1 MGRPSL
7 RAKLS
12 GVEPRHA
19 ARRASRSFYRFG
31 TQNEHKTRQGKQ
43 HDHLELHHRRVHESD
58 TRAHSYC
65 ATHRDQIRKGFTP
78 GEAPAR
84 YVDADTVRPLLLE
97 LKGKHSMADLG
108 RMLGCTPR
116 TVARAAQSDTVKI
129 SRTLAEGIRLV
140 SGEHFEPV
148 EPIHRDKTG
157 ISGPE
162 TAEYANTPEGLAFI
176 AECRHP
182 KARKAMAA

>member
-1 MGRPSL
+1 MTTPNCTVEGCTNQTHGRT
-7 RAKLS
+7 
-12 GVEPRHA
+12 H
-19 ARRASRSFYRFG
+19 
-31 TQNEHKTRQGKQ
+31 
-43 HDHLELHHRRVHESD
+43 
-58 TRAHSYC
+58 C

-78 GEAPAR
+78 GEAPDR
-84 YVDADTVRPLLLE
+84 YVDAGTVRPLLLD

-116 TVARAAQSDTVKI
+116 TVARAAQPDTVKI
-129 SRTLAEGIRLV
+129 SRTLAEGIRFV

-162 TAEYANTPEGLAFI
+162 TAEYANTPEGMAFI
-176 AECRHP
+176 AECRRP

>member
-1 MGRPSL
+1 MEKEMTTSNCTVAGCTNQTHGRT
-7 RAKLS
+7 
-12 GVEPRHA
+12 H
-19 ARRASRSFYRFG
+19 
-31 TQNEHKTRQGKQ
+31 
-43 HDHLELHHRRVHESD
+43 
-58 TRAHSYC
+58 C

-78 GEAPAR
+78 GEAPDR
-84 YVDADTVRPLLLE
+84 YVDAGTVRPLLVKLRE
-97 LKGKHSMADLG
+97 KHTVANLG
-108 RMLGCTPR
+108 RMIGCSPR
-116 TVARAAQSDTVKI
+116 TLSSALLPNPR
-129 SRTLAEGIRLV
+129 RMERRLADAIRFA

-162 TAEYANTPEGLAFI
+162 TAEYAKTPEGLAFI